1 MAEDT
6 ASNQHHPQA
15 QGCVSINSPVRKSK
29 QIAALALALSAAQ
42 GEFTPVAKSAYDV
55 DNARSYSE
63 LGDLIKA
70 TRAALAKHGLA
81 VMQPPAVDH
90 VERTVIVTTLLT
102 HKSGQWIESDLELPA
117 QLETDATEDSG
128 VVFDGRTIG
137 AAISLARRYAYA
149 AILELASEPENRT
162 IQDMATLRNES
173 PRINA
178 AQGQNFWRAAKASGK
193 TTEQVNGYLRSA
205 GIEQTEHLTQALFPA
220 AMRWAA
226 NAEVEAGK
234 IVMRGPNE

>member
-6 ASNQHHPQA
+6 PLTSAPA
-15 QGCVSINSPVRKSK
+15 LYMPVRKSK

-70 TRAALAKHGLA
+70 TRPALTKHGLG
-81 VMQPPAVDH
+81 VMQFPFTDIAH
-90 VERTVIVTTLLT
+90 RTAIVTTLLA
-102 HKSGQWIESDLELPA
+102 HKSGQWIESDLELPVRDEMA
-117 QLETDATEDSG
+117 EDAD
-128 VVFDGRTIG
+128 VFEGRTIG
-137 AAISLARRYAYA
+137 AAVTLARRYAYA
-149 AILELASEPENRT
+149 AILELANEPENRT

-178 AQGQNFWRAAKASGK
+178 AQAERFWAVAGASGK
-193 TTEQVNGYLRSA
+193 TIDQINGHLRSA
-205 GIEQTEHLTQALFPA
+205 GIEKTEQLTQALYPA

-226 NAEVEAGK
+226 EPTPGR
-234 IVMRGPNE
+234 IVIKEPGQ